1 MLPRPLTMTSANK
14 PRPEERYP
22 ATYPPTVMPVKI
34 QSLVTG
40 PAWGPPHERRREIT
54 GGGVRQRN
62 PGPQMIERANGLSA
76 SHHKRM
82 AVCALAGLF
91 ACRLAPVAAL
101 LADEGQITAVSARA
115 SDDYVRVKL
124 ADGTFKTETYTFG
137 NGGRLPGSARDDTID
152 KLTFEDVAKTIVEPL
167 AKRNYAPQAD
177 HDPNKTDFLI
187 MVYWGTTTGTED
199 TSGSAAYENLQANQQ
214 SSVHAPPP
222 PPSMSGHGGPSGG
235 AASAAIIR
243 SQPDNVTG
251 EMASVAALEEQREQ
265 ADMRNAQLL
274 GYDSE
279 LAQAG
284 RTEIATFKLRR
295 DDLMSEI
302 EQNRYFVV
310 LMAYDFQALWKQ
322 KKHRLVWVTRM
333 SVRERGGDFA
343 KILPSMVTYS
353 SQFFG
358 QDTRGLVRKPL
369 PEGHVEVGEPKSLGV
384 VPEK

>member
-14 PRPEERYP
+14 PRSEERYP

-40 PAWGPPHERRREIT
+40 PAWWPPHERRREIT
-54 GGGVRQRN
+54 GGGVRQGN

-76 SHHKRM
+76 SHPKRM

-199 TSGSAAYENLQANQQ
+199 TSGSAAY
-214 SSVHAPPP
+214 
-222 PPSMSGHGGPSGG
+222 
-235 AASAAIIR
+235 
-243 SQPDNVTG
+243 
-251 EMASVAALEEQREQ
+251 
-265 ADMRNAQLL
+265 
-274 GYDSE
+274 
-279 LAQAG
+279 
-284 RTEIATFKLRR
+284 
-295 DDLMSEI
+295 
-302 EQNRYFVV
+302 
-310 LMAYDFQALWKQ
+310 
-322 KKHRLVWVTRM
+322 
-333 SVRERGGDFA
+333 
-343 KILPSMVTYS
+343 
-353 SQFFG
+353 
-358 QDTRGLVRKPL
+358 
-369 PEGHVEVGEPKSLGV
+369 
-384 VPEK
+384 